1 MTFFDEI
8 VVEVAKIR
16 DILGPILQMSKKDS
30 NGTTHADI
38 LGKAGSKSDMSTLI
52 LGMSRQLCSTR
63 DLLHRC
69 GSTIEA
75 LQTKVIATSD
85 KLLDESEVRELISKK
100 DGAISQ
106 LTEENINM
114 KKQLEVDHD
123 YGANKVVENKTA
135 VDWTK
140 IDFSTS
146 ISKAVTK
153 SIRVERNKEKKV
165 IDKRNNIM
173 LFGITDPN
181 GDRNYHPGYEHAYVI
196 LQELDITRDEVVDI
210 DWIAPRDQCSNYA
223 CRITLSHRLFVVRAL
238 RRASHLRDCG
248 LHYDNVY
255 VTPDRTSDQLTAHKA
270 LVKQLKKAIEDQPG
284 RRWIIKLGKIVDAG
298 DFKQD

>member
-1 MTFFDEI
+1 
-8 VVEVAKIR
+8 
-16 DILGPILQMSKKDS
+16 MSKKDS

-63 DLLHRC
+63 DSLQRC

-114 KKQLEVDHD
+114 KKQLEVNHN
-123 YGANKVVENKTA
+123 YGANKEVENKTA

-173 LFGITDPN
+173 LFGMTDPN
-181 GDRNYHPGYEHAYVI
+181 GGTYPSNEHAYDI
-196 LQELDITRDEVVDI
+196 LQELDITKDEVIDI
-210 DWIAPRDQCSNYA
+210 DWIKPRDQCSNYA
-223 CRITLSHRLFVVRAL
+223 CRVTLSHRLFVMRAL
-238 RRASHLRDCG
+238 RRANHLRDCG

-284 RRWIIKLGKIVDAG
+284 RRWIIRLGKIVDAG
-298 DFKQD
+298 DFKQE